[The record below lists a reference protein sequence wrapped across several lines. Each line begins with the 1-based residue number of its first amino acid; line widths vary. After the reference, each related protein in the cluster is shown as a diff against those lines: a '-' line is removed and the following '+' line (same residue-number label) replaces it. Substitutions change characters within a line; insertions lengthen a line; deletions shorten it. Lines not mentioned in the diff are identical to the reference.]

1 MILTPEQE
9 LFRASLAGFLSQKL
23 PLAALRTLRSL
34 PLETAYDKGT
44 WRQLA
49 ALGVTS
55 MTVPATLGGAEF
67 GWLGMGAV
75 AQEMGRRLSATPLL
89 SSAVLA
95 QGALIQCASPAQI
108 DRYLPALLNGE
119 EVWTVAFEE
128 RTHFAPDCVL
138 TTMAARGLNGGK
150 CMVLDGT
157 AADRVLITARKQSG
171 DFGLF
176 LVDAQAPGIT
186 QTPAR
191 LMDGRQYVAFEFADV
206 PESSGQWLAG
216 GTAERDWAQVLNNAT
231 VILAAEMLG
240 SARELCERT
249 VEYLKER
256 EQFDAKIGSFQA
268 LQHRAA
274 HMYTELEL
282 SQAAVDAA
290 LVSFDSGQG
299 DQYALVSAAKALAND
314 CFQLISDEAVQM
326 HGGMGVTDEL
336 DIGLFLKRS
345 RVCNR
350 LLGDAHWHRLRYAE
364 RLGF

>member
-1 MILTPEQE
+1 MILTSEQE
-9 LFRASLAGFLSQKL
+9 LFKASLASFLSQKL
-23 PLAALRTLRSL
+23 PLAELRALHSQ
-34 PLETAYDKGT
+34 PLEMAYDKEA

-55 MTVPATLGGAEF
+55 MTVPATLGGAEL
-67 GWLGMGAV
+67 GWLGVGAV

-89 SSAVLA
+89 SSVVLA
-95 QGALIQCASPAQI
+95 QGALMQCASAVQI
-108 DRYLPALLNGE
+108 DRYLPALINGD

-128 RTHFAPDCVL
+128 RTHFSPESVL
-138 TTMAARGLNGGK
+138 TTMTEQGFRGRK
-150 CMVLDGT
+150 CMVFDGA
-157 AADRVLITARKQSG
+157 AADRILITARKISG
-171 DFGLF
+171 DWGLF
-176 LVDAQAPGIT
+176 LVDANAPGIT

-191 LMDGRQYVAFEFADV
+191 LMDGRQYVDFEFTDV
-206 PESSGQWLAG
+206 PESSGEWLAG
-216 GTAERDWAQVLNNAT
+216 DTPEVGWAQVLNNAI
-231 VILAAEMLG
+231 VISASEMLG

-249 VEYLKER
+249 VKYLKER
-256 EQFDAKIGSFQA
+256 EQFDVKIGSFQA

-274 HMYTELEL
+274 HMYSELEL

-290 LVSFDSGQG
+290 LISFDSGQG
-299 DQYALVSAAKALAND
+299 DQGALASAAKALANG

-350 LLGDAHWHRLRYAE
+350 LLGDAHWHRLRYAD